1 MKEKTCTWHG
11 KRNQVIKISVGG
23 GGKFQSSEADVI
35 KSFVVNTVGF
45 IGILNQLVNGEGGIV
60 GFDNGVWYLGGGD
73 NGVGVH
79 NPVRVFFSD
88 LGDKECS
95 HPGPGSSTEGVCK
108 LESLKHNFGLNLEIF

>member
-1 MKEKTCTWHG
+1 M
-11 KRNQVIKISVGG
+11 IKISVGG
-23 GGKFQSSEADVI
+23 GSKFQGSEADII
-35 KSFVVNTVGF
+35 KSFVVNAVGF

-60 GFDNGVWYLGGGD
+60 GLDNGVGYLGGGD

-88 LGDKECS
+88 LRDKECS

-108 LESLKHNFGLNLEIF
+108 LESLKNNFRLNLEIFYKIN